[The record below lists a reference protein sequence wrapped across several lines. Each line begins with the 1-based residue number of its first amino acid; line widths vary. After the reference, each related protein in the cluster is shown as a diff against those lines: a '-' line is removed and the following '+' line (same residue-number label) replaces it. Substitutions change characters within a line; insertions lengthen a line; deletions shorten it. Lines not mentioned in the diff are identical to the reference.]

1 MCRKIRY
8 NEKFKKFNFFL
19 KLKQRLNA
27 ASDSVSAAHTAIA
40 DVRSHAGPHPGCQG
54 QGLKSHSCPPC
65 VRAPIGPALF
75 NLRFFFYFNYYNI
88 SFVFNNFYLTMN

>member
-1 MCRKIRY
+1 MLYICVVRFDITK
-8 NEKFKKFNFFL
+8 NFKNLIFFL

-75 NLRFFFYFNYYNI
+75 NLRFFFTLTTITFHL
-88 SFVFNNFYLTMN
+88 YLIIFI